1 MCLDRSRI
9 VAAVLI
15 FIQLVWLAIAVIDG
29 FEVQGERQLSG
40 QCNRTSNG
48 MIPYMV
54 IAECV
59 QSFFISCCFIYAV
72 WKSSG
77 LPAARSRISLLLF
90 SMDHTDEKLGNL
102 SELSTNNDDDVRRG
116 WWDYVPGS
124 EKPPLPSQ
132 GPSSPCNSG
141 LFFALRRTIG
151 HLWRNH
157 DDDDLKI
164 AAARKSSLHS
174 VSPLPQLS
182 SVRLS
187 ENPASPTSGRGETAG
202 ARSPVPS
209 FSSHLV
215 GLRPRMVLLREVM
228 RDELCYTTFIT
239 SLCVV
244 VTVVA
249 VAGLNT
255 RMLSVSG
262 WLTLNWTVIS
272 VLAVHSFGRVIH
284 RHEIE
289 AMMQHPWSWDPSFQT
304 DRRALEPPRRPRSSS
319 PWSPKISITSRRAR
333 RNGHLDRDDI
343 SEGNIR
349 LYPRSKGDESM
360 SISRSSLPSPE
371 SSLCGSSLSVHH
383 APGITSSPTTEEF
396 HISYA
401 GFNSSINTNPRPQ
414 QTVFKP
420 ADLPLHDDH

>member
-1 MCLDRSRI
+1 
-9 VAAVLI
+9 
-15 FIQLVWLAIAVIDG
+15 
-29 FEVQGERQLSG
+29 
-40 QCNRTSNG
+40 
-48 MIPYMV
+48 
-54 IAECV
+54 
-59 QSFFISCCFIYAV
+59 
-72 WKSSG
+72 
-77 LPAARSRISLLLF
+77 
-90 SMDHTDEKLGNL
+90 MDHTDEKLGNL

-228 RDELCYTTFIT
+228 RDEVRKNLYRLTFF
-239 SLCVV
+239 L
-244 VTVVA
+244 
-249 VAGLNT
+249 
-255 RMLSVSG
+255 
-262 WLTLNWTVIS
+262 VIS
-272 VLAVHSFGRVIH
+272 CRFFKAMLYYFYNLLMRCCHGCRCSWTQYQNAECVWMADAELYISLACQLVH
-284 RHEIE
+284 
-289 AMMQHPWSWDPSFQT
+289 D
-304 DRRALEPPRRPRSSS
+304 
-319 PWSPKISITSRRAR
+319 
-333 RNGHLDRDDI
+333 
-343 SEGNIR
+343 
-349 LYPRSKGDESM
+349 
-360 SISRSSLPSPE
+360 
-371 SSLCGSSLSVHH
+371 
-383 APGITSSPTTEEF
+383 
-396 HISYA
+396 
-401 GFNSSINTNPRPQ
+401 
-414 QTVFKP
+414 
-420 ADLPLHDDH
+420 